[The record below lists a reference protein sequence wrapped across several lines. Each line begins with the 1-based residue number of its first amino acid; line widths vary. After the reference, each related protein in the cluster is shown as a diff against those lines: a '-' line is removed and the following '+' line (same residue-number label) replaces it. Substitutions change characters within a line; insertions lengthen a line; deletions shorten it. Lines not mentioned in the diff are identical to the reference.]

1 MSRPLPKL
9 YDQGKVDK
17 LVDQIL
23 AQKAKKEELLIL
35 RGQLNLSTL
44 YNKHKN
50 DQLRFDQYF
59 NLMNPGVRDSYGPA
73 RRLLARRA
81 LLRSLSEGRVGNLS

>member
-73 RRLLARRA
+73 HRLLVRRA
-81 LLRSLSEGRVGNLS
+81 LVRSLS

>member
-9 YDQGKVDK
+9 YDQSKVDK

-23 AQKAKKEELLIL
+23 VKNARKEELLLL

-50 DQLRFDQYF
+50 DQLRYDQHF

-73 RRLLARRA
+73 RRLLLRRQ
-81 LLRSLSEGRVGNLS
+81 LQRILSHEGKAGNL